1 MLLLTDLCRPIA
13 GLFGNRLAWIPSV
26 LIPFL
31 YFTKP

>member
-1 MLLLTDLCRPIA
+1 MQLLTDLRRPVA
-13 GLFGNRLAWIPSV
+13 GLFGNRLAWIPGV